1 MTFNKATIS
10 FGEFAVFS
18 GFLVDN
24 CYLYDIFILKLHD
37 TNTASPETK
46 YVSLDIK

>member
-10 FGEFAVFS
+10 FGEFAVLS
-18 GFLVDN
+18 GVPADN

-37 TNTASPETK
+37 TDTASPVCEP
-46 YVSLDIK
+46 

>member
-24 CYLYDIFILKLHD
+24 CYLYDIFMISLFLSYMIPIQLHLKR
-37 TNTASPETK
+37 SM
-46 YVSLDIK
+46 

>member
-10 FGEFAVFS
+10 LGEFAVSSVFRAN
-18 GFLVDN
+18 N
-24 CYLYDIFILKLHD
+24 CIYDIFIHD
-37 TNTASPETK
+37 TDTTSPEKK